1 MAIKK
6 APKKKVTPKK
16 KTTTKKKVVAKKKT
30 AKKVTTKSALKKR
43 KVKKPINGPDSVSQE
58 EIVEAV
64 ATVTKKRVTKKK
76 KAAPKKKVVKK
87 KVVPK
92 KKKVVKK
99 KVAKKKAAPKVKVPR
114 KRKYLNNRDLL
125 EQVILSKEQGKMSD
139 KLAHMLI
146 TLCARYARRGNFAN
160 YSYNDDMQGYA
171 MMMIV
176 RTWASFKPEKSN
188 NPFAYY
194 TQSIKNSFI
203 QFLNQEKRQRNI
215 RDAKLVE
222 QGMAPSYAYQND
234 QAAKEKAANEA
245 RKFTEDEDD
254 HNKQKKND
262 MLKF

>member
-16 KTTTKKKVVAKKKT
+16 KKTTKKKVTPKKKTTTKKKKSSPKKKTTTKKKVA
-30 AKKVTTKSALKKR
+30 
-43 KVKKPINGPDSVSQE
+43 P
-58 EIVEAV
+58 
-64 ATVTKKRVTKKK
+64 KKK

-87 KVVPK
+87 KAAPK
-92 KKKVVKK
+92 KKAVKK
-99 KVAKKKAAPKVKVPR
+99 KVAKKKAPPKKKTPR

-146 TLCARYARRGNFAN
+146 TLCARYARRGNFAS
-160 YSYNDDMQGYA
+160 YTYNDDMQGYA
-171 MMMIV
+171 MMMIC
-176 RTWASFKPEKSN
+176 RTWASFKPERSN

-222 QGMAPSYAYQND
+222 QGMSPSYAYQNE
-234 QAAKEKAANEA
+234 QAEKDKAARKERALAKEEA
-245 RKFTEDEDD
+245 EHDTRSKESDGKD
-254 HNKQKKND
+254 D